1 MNKTLP
7 GHLDIDGIRRD
18 EYGKKIIIDDLMKNN
33 DNHNKS
39 TKEIR
44 DHDKNINDKK
54 NLSKE
59 NILKYRKNKE
69 KDKSKIANHNR
80 KKNYNTKMKNY
91 MV

>member
-54 NLSKE
+54 KFIE
-59 NILKYRKNKE
+59 RKYF
-69 KDKSKIANHNR
+69 KIS
-80 KKNYNTKMKNY
+80 
-91 MV
+91 